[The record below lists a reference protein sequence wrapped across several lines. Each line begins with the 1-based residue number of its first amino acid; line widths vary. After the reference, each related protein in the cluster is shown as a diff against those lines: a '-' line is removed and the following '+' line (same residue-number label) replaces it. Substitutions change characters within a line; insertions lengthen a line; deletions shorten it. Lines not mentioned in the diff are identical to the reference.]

1 MKRLATKGSDLVS
14 PNLRIREELRAKLEH
29 EARTNQISI
38 NKEITKRL
46 EKSFENDAVRSIEE
60 AAAGLVRTL
69 ARVHKLVDAT

>member
-69 ARVHKLVDAT
+69 ARVRKLVDAT